1 MDALTSKQTARGAA
15 VISMSDVGKSYFHRT
30 QRREVVAVEHVSLDL
45 ADRELV
51 CLLGP
56 SGCGKSTLLNLVAG
70 FEPPTTG
77 TIRMDGSAI
86 SGPGPERGV
95 VFQEHGLFPWLTVR
109 ENVLFGPK
117 ARHRAVPPDAVE
129 ELLGLVGL
137 ATFTSAFPHEL
148 SGGMRQR
155 AALARVLINQPRI
168 LLMDEPFGALDALT
182 RVRMQQ
188 LLLDVMD
195 TRPVTTLFIT
205 HDVDEAVLLGDRVLV
220 MTPNPGRVVREF
232 VVDLE
237 RPRTR
242 ETTNSPEFVRLRAE
256 IMDIVMA

>member
-1 MDALTSKQTARGAA
+1 MDALTSRETERGSV
-15 VISMSDVGKSYFHRT
+15 VISMSDVGKTYFHRT
-30 QRREVVAVEHVSLDL
+30 QRREVIAVEHVSLDL

-77 TIRMDGSAI
+77 TILVDGHAVG
-86 SGPGPERGV
+86 GPGPERGV
-95 VFQEHGLFPWLTVR
+95 VFQDHGLFPWLTVR
-109 ENVLFGPK
+109 ENVMFGPK
-117 ARHRAVPPDAVE
+117 AQRRTVPEDTLE

-137 ATFTSAFPHEL
+137 AAFATAYPHEL

-155 AALARVLINQPRI
+155 AALARVLINEPRI

-188 LLLDVMD
+188 LLLDVME
-195 TRPVTTLFIT
+195 TRPVTSLFIT
-205 HDVDEAVLLGDRVLV
+205 HDVEEAVLLGDRVMV
-220 MTPNPGRVVREF
+220 MTLNPGRVVREF
-232 VVDLE
+232 IVDFP

-242 ETTNSPEFVRLRAE
+242 ETTNSLEFVQLKAE

>member
-1 MDALTSKQTARGAA
+1 MDALTSRQTVRDGA
-15 VISMSDVGKSYFHRT
+15 VISLSDVGKSYFHRT

-70 FEPPTTG
+70 FEQPTTG
-77 TIRMDGSAI
+77 TILVDGHGI
-86 SGPGPERGV
+86 NGPGPERGV
-95 VFQEHGLFPWLTVR
+95 VFQDHGLFPWLTVR
-109 ENVLFGPK
+109 DNVLFGPK
-117 ARHRAVPPDAVE
+117 ARHQPVPADAVE
-129 ELLGLVGL
+129 DLLRLVGL
-137 ATFTSAFPHEL
+137 ATFDAAFPHEL

-195 TRPVTTLFIT
+195 ERPVTTLFIT
-205 HDVDEAVLLGDRVLV
+205 HDVEEAVLLGDRVMV
-220 MTPNPGRVVREF
+220 MTPNPGRIIREF
-232 VVDLE
+232 TVDFP

-242 ETTNSPEFVRLRAE
+242 ETISSPEFVRVKRE

>member
-1 MDALTSKQTARGAA
+1 MDALTGQQTARGTA
-15 VISMSDVGKSYFHRT
+15 VISISDVGKSYLHRT
-30 QRREVVAVEHVSLDL
+30 QRREVIAVEHVSLDL

-77 TIRMDGSAI
+77 TILMDGRAI

-117 ARHRAVPPDAVE
+117 ARRQAVPADAVE

-137 ATFTSAFPHEL
+137 ASFASAFPHEL

-155 AALARVLINQPRI
+155 AALARVLINEPRI

-188 LLLDVMD
+188 LLLDMMD
-195 TRPVTTLFIT
+195 TRPVATLFIT
-205 HDVDEAVLLGDRVLV
+205 HDVEEAVLLGDRVMV

-232 VVDLE
+232 VVDLP

-242 ETTNSPEFVRLRAE
+242 ETTNSPEFVKLRAE